1 MAGSCSV
8 VVVSYFTARGSTF
21 SGMRARYPQA
31 ANRPREVGSQETAV
45 WFPPALTSQ
54 LRILVLLSFLLE
66 VS

>member
-1 MAGSCSV
+1 
-8 VVVSYFTARGSTF
+8 
-21 SGMRARYPQA
+21 MRARYPQA